1 GPPMGRGG
9 ASEGTST
16 MKKLILALA
25 MGGAVAAS
33 AAPAMAQS
41 YYGTAYSAIQAREE
55 RLGERID
62 QALSDGD
69 LTLAQADQLRGD
81 LRRIERLDGLTL
93 IERQDLVAALNG
105 LESSLR
111 YSTADREDEELD
123 YGYGYYR

>member
-1 GPPMGRGG
+1 
-9 ASEGTST
+9 
-16 MKKLILALA
+16 MKKLIFALA

-81 LRRIERLDGLTL
+81 LRRIERLDRDYRLDGLTL

>member
-1 GPPMGRGG
+1 
-9 ASEGTST
+9 

-41 YYGTAYSAIQAREE
+41 YYSTAYSAIQARED

-69 LTLAQADQLRGD
+69 ITLAQADRLRDD
-81 LRRIERLDGLTL
+81 LRRIERLDRNYRWDGLTL
-93 IERQDLVAALNG
+93 TERQDLVSELNG

-111 YSTADREDEELD
+111 YSMSDRSDSELD
-123 YGYGYYR
+123 FGYGYYR